1 MAVMAMMAVMA
12 VMVVVVVWV
21 RSRDSS
27 EGGGA
32 ERRGEEKSEWEG
44 EERERERSM
53 WAAARILALRESQP
67 YTLELTSHTSGSVP
81 SSTF

>member
-1 MAVMAMMAVMA
+1 MAVMA

-44 EERERERSM
+44 EERERSM

-81 SSTF
+81 R

>member
-1 MAVMAMMAVMA
+1 MAVMA
-12 VMVVVVVWV
+12 VMAVVVVWV

-44 EERERERSM
+44 EEREREVDVGCGQNFGF
-53 WAAARILALRESQP
+53 AGEP
-67 YTLELTSHTSGSVP
+67 TLYLGTY
-81 SSTF
+81 

>member
-1 MAVMAMMAVMA
+1 MAVMA

-32 ERRGEEKSEWEG
+32 ERRGEEKSEWGG
-44 EERERERSM
+44 EERERERGRCGQNFGF
-53 WAAARILALRESQP
+53 AGEP
-67 YTLELTSHTSGSVP
+67 TLYLGTY
-81 SSTF
+81 

>member
-1 MAVMAMMAVMA
+1 MAVMA

-44 EERERERSM
+44 EERERGRCGLRPEFWLCGRANLIP
-53 WAAARILALRESQP
+53 WNLLVIPLAL
-67 YTLELTSHTSGSVP
+67 YLVLE
-81 SSTF
+81 F